1 MLLGALEAGGTKM
14 VCALGDENGNVL
26 ERESFPTRMPED
38 TMPAL
43 IDYFQGKGIKALG
56 IGSFGP
62 LNLDPADPH
71 FGDITTTPK
80 PGWINYPLR
89 KTLADA
95 LGVPVGIDTDVN
107 AAALGE
113 AHPGTFAVAYCK
125 IVPFSRILRQLELNV
140 RVFGDNR
147 NNRRLHGREGEAPV
161 AGVESLRGGRERLH
175 AALAA
180 WLE

>member
-80 PGWINYPLR
+80 PGWRDYPLR
-89 KTLADA
+89 GA
-95 LGVPVGIDTDVN
+95 LLEALRVPVGIDTDVN
-107 AAALGE
+107 AAAFSEAVLG
-113 AHPGTFAVAYCK
+113 AGKGLSYLVYYTIGTGVGGGAY
-125 IVPFSRILRQLELNV
+125 LN
-140 RVFGDNR
+140 GKL
-147 NNRRLHGREGEAPV
+147 LHGMVHPEMGHVLLRPDPRDPAPK
-161 AGVESLRGGRERLH
+161 GFCP
-175 AALAA
+175 
-180 WLE
+180 